1 MPPDPVQRRLA
12 AILAADVAG
21 YSRLMGEDEEGTLAA
36 LTAHLDELVQPC
48 IATHRGRVVKTTGD
62 GLLAEFGSVVDA
74 VRCAVAYQEGMAK
87 RNADISED
95 HRIEFR
101 IGVNL
106 GDVIVQDGDVFGDG
120 VNVAARLEGLAEPGG
135 VVVSGTVYEHVRAK
149 LDFGFDDFGSQE
161 VKNITEPVRVFG
173 VRLDA
178 NTPSASVDRPAVVV
192 VDKPSIAV
200 LPFDNLADDRE
211 QEYLSDG
218 ITEDIITDM
227 SKVSGLLVIGRNSC
241 FAYKTRAADA
251 RRVGDD
257 LGVRYVLE
265 GSVRRAGARVRI
277 NVQLVD
283 ARSGGSVWA
292 ERYDRNFE
300 DIFALQ
306 DDITGKIVSALK
318 VTLTPGDLARIERKP
333 TDSSEAYDHVLRGR
347 SEYYRYSPK
356 SIASAVEHFTAA
368 IELDPGF
375 AEPYGYLSYCC
386 FTRFV
391 MMLPDAD
398 PDLSRALELAEKSV
412 ALDPE
417 SAIAH
422 TRLGWIQG
430 FLRRFDD
437 SLVSFEKAL
446 VLDPNNAESH
456 AAYAEILNHF
466 GDPERALELN
476 NRAIAIDTFAPPNWI
491 YHIGHALLILRRYDE
506 AIEKLEEAIA
516 LAPHFQPALA
526 RLACAYAE
534 TDRPEDARRIATK
547 ILEINPRFSMA
558 FWDAVSPH
566 RTDEQRERFRV
577 ALREAGL
584 PE

>member
-1 MPPDPVQRRLA
+1 MAAERVQRRLA
-12 AILAADVAG
+12 AILAADVVG
-21 YSRLMGEDEEGTLAA
+21 YSRMMSADEPGTLAQLRTLRVDVFDPA
-36 LTAHLDELVQPC
+36 
-48 IATHRGRVVKTTGD
+48 IAMYGGRIFKTTGD
-62 GLLAEFGSVVDA
+62 GALAEFASAVDA
-74 VRCAVAYQEGMAK
+74 VQCAVDIQRALAQQQ
-87 RNADISED
+87 ADAAVAD
-95 HRIEFR
+95 RMDLR
-101 IGVNL
+101 IGISL
-106 GDVIVQDGDVFGDG
+106 GDVVVDGDDLYGNG
-120 VNVAARLEGLAEPGG
+120 VNVAARMEGLAKAGG
-135 VVVSGTVYEHVRAK
+135 ICISGNVQEHVSNT
-149 LDFGFDDFGSQE
+149 LDVSLEDLGEQS
-161 VKNITEPVRVFG
+161 VKNIDRHIRCFRVHLELGKTETSQI
-173 VRLDA
+173 A
-178 NTPSASVDRPAVVV
+178 IS
-192 VDKPSIAV
+192 DKPSIAV

-241 FAYKTRAADA
+241 FAYKNRSTDA
-251 RRVGDD
+251 RRVADD

-277 NVQLVD
+277 NAQLVD

-292 ERYDRNFE
+292 ERYDRDFE

-356 SIASAVEHFTAA
+356 SIASAAEHFTAA
-368 IELDPGF
+368 IDLDPGF
-375 AEPYGYLSYCC
+375 AEPYSYLSYCC
-386 FTRFV
+386 FAQFA
-391 MMLPDAD
+391 MMLPGAD
-398 PDLSRALELAEKSV
+398 PDLSHALDLAEKAV
-412 ALDPE
+412 ALDPG

-437 SLVSFEKAL
+437 SVASFEKAL
-446 VLDPNNAESH
+446 ALDPNNAESH

-466 GDPERALELN
+466 GDPERALEHN

-491 YHIGHALLILRRYDE
+491 YQIGHALLILRRYDE

-516 LAPHFQPALA
+516 VAPHFQPALA

-534 TDRPEDARRIATK
+534 TNRPEEARRVGAK

-558 FWDAVSPH
+558 FWDALSPH
-566 RTDEQRERFRV
+566 RTDEQRERFRM
-577 ALREAGL
+577 ALRQAGL